1 MLAEPSKDSKK
12 KKDGS
17 RMRSASL
24 RDWGG
29 YKWELPTQV
38 KEGSRERIEG
48 LAQSPVLTLTSVT
61 AMSTTLPT
69 TMRAS
74 NVFQASA
81 K

>member
-1 MLAEPSKDSKK
+1 MGADYP
-12 KKDGS
+12 
-17 RMRSASL
+17 R
-24 RDWGG
+24 
-29 YKWELPTQV
+29 V
-38 KEGSRERIEG
+38 KEGSRERVEG

-69 TMRAS
+69 TIRAS